1 MFGLALITLPYIAH
15 FVRKSTRTN
24 SLDPCD
30 RPCYPVNGDCLLIDV
45 HVHSPAFLLS
55 GIIEAQIW
63 RSSHPNEGYKDKA
76 QRAG

>member
-1 MFGLALITLPYIAH
+1 MFDLALITPPYMAH

-24 SLDPCD
+24 SIDPGD

-45 HVHSPAFLLS
+45 DSPASLLS

-63 RSSHPNEGYKDKA
+63 RSSQPNEGYKDKA
-76 QRAG
+76 QRAR